1 MAIVKMNKFTLLS
14 IQSDKDKL
22 LTALQKLKKVQFINL
37 QAEEKLEDDQNS
49 RTIMKD
55 NLGEEYEVYEQC
67 LSKITF
73 SIDFINKFFPEK
85 KPLLSMLQDKR
96 EVTINELEAI
106 ATDSDWNEVY
116 EELKAKEIY
125 LSDLDNKINSLKGAI
140 DELKNWEALD
150 VEPSRFKQFKAS
162 KAILG
167 TLSKQ
172 YESNALKELEEKLN
186 YSYIEIVQ
194 RTNQDLY
201 LLVITHNCETDLTE
215 EILKNYGFTS
225 FTSDIKSIPKEYI
238 ENNLT
243 QIEEIRAEKKH
254 IIAAISKFEDKR
266 EELLFAYEYY
276 NNLITKLQV
285 SINFLK
291 TKNVIAISGWNPVE
305 ANDELKRTIEEAIGS
320 DYYIE
325 FEEVR
330 QEELEQVPI
339 KLKNN
344 KFAASFE
351 GVIEMYSMPVY
362 SEVDPTPILSIFYFL
377 FFGMM
382 LSDAGYGL
390 IIVAAASFALYRVKD
405 EEKRKSYK
413 LFFLAG
419 LSTVIWGAIYGGWFG
434 DLPSYFGIVPP
445 KLLDSTG
452 DITTIFIMSL
462 GFGIVHIFIG
472 LGIKGYMLIRAGDI
486 RAAIYDVLTWYIT
499 LIGILIAI
507 LGIGGKLG
515 LIMIVVGLVV
525 LLLTQGRSAPTIGGK
540 IGWGVYGVYGITS
553 YLGDIVS
560 YSRLLALGLATGF
573 IANALNLIIS
583 LIPSPYKYVL
593 APFLFVGLHT
603 FNLLVNALGAY
614 VHAARLQYLE
624 FFNKFYE
631 GGGKK
636 FTPYN
641 FSNKYIKIK

>member
-22 LTALQKLKKVQFINL
+22 LSALQKLQKVQFINL
-37 QAEEKLEDDQNS
+37 QAEEKLEDDHNS
-49 RTIMKD
+49 RTILKD
-55 NLGEEYEVYEQC
+55 NLGEEYEVYQQC

-73 SIDFINKFFPEK
+73 LLDFINKFFPEK

-96 EVTINELEAI
+96 EITINELEAI
-106 ATDSDWNEVY
+106 ATESNWNEVY
-116 EELKAKEIY
+116 EELKSKEIS
-125 LSDLDNKINSLKGAI
+125 LSDLDNKINSLKGEI
-140 DELKNWEALD
+140 EELKNWVPLD
-150 VEPSRFKQFKAS
+150 AEPYRFKQLKAS
-162 KAILG
+162 TAILG
-167 TLSKQ
+167 TISKQ
-172 YESNALKELEEKLN
+172 YEGNALKELEEKLN
-186 YSYIEIVQ
+186 YSYIEIIQ

-201 LLVITHNCETDLTE
+201 LLVITHNCEFELTE

-225 FTSDIKSIPKEYI
+225 FTSDIKNTPKEYI

-243 QIEEIRAEKKH
+243 QIEEIRAEKKR
-254 IIAAISKFEDKR
+254 IIAAIAKFEDKR
-266 EELLFAYEYY
+266 EELLLAYEYY
-276 NNLITKLQV
+276 NNLITKLQA
-285 SINFLK
+285 SNNFLK
-291 TKNVIAISGWNPVE
+291 TKKVVAISGWNPVE
-305 ANDELKRTIEEAIGS
+305 ANDELKRTIEEAIGA

-325 FEEVR
+325 FEQVR
-330 QEELEQVPI
+330 EEELEQVPI

-390 IIVAAASFALYRVKD
+390 IIVAAASFALYRLKD
-405 EEKRKSYK
+405 DEKRKSYK

-434 DLPSYFGIVPP
+434 DLPSYFGVVPP

-472 LGIKGYMLIRAGDI
+472 LGIKAYMLIKAGDI
-486 RAAIYDVLTWYIT
+486 KAAIYDVLTWYIT

-515 LIMIVVGLVV
+515 LTMIVVGLIG

>member
-14 IQSDKDKL
+14 IKSDKDKL
-22 LTALQKLKKVQFINL
+22 LSALQKLQKVQFINL
-37 QAEEKLEDDQNS
+37 QAEEKLEDDISNKS
-49 RTIMKD
+49 LLKY
-55 NLGEEYEVYEQC
+55 NVGEEYEGYEQC

-73 SIDFINKFFPEK
+73 SLDFINKFFPEK
-85 KPLLSMLQDKR
+85 KPLLSMLQDKK
-96 EVTINELEAI
+96 EITINELEAI
-106 ATDSDWNEVY
+106 VKACDWHEVY
-116 EELKAKEIY
+116 EELKAKEIS
-125 LSDLDNKINSLKGAI
+125 LSDLDNKINSLKGEI
-140 DELKNWEALD
+140 GEMESWVSLD
-150 VEPSRFKQFKAS
+150 VAPSSFKQLKAS

-167 TLSKQ
+167 TISKQ

-186 YSYIEIVQ
+186 YSYVEVLQ

-201 LLVITHNCETDLTE
+201 ILVITHNCEIELTE

-225 FTSDIKSIPKEYI
+225 FTSDIKNTPKEYI
-238 ENNLT
+238 ENNLR
-243 QIEEIRAEKKH
+243 QIEEIRAEEKD
-254 IIAAISKFEDKR
+254 IIAAVAELQDKR

-276 NNLITKLQV
+276 NNLITKLRAAN
-285 SINFLK
+285 NFLK
-291 TKNVIAISGWNPVE
+291 TRNVIAISGWNPVD
-305 ANDELKRTIEEAIGS
+305 ANDELKRAIEEAIGA

-325 FEEVR
+325 FEQIREEEV
-330 QEELEQVPI
+330 EQVPI

-344 KFAASFE
+344 KFGASFE
-351 GVIEMYSMPVY
+351 GVIEMYSMPTY

-413 LFFLAG
+413 MFLLAG

-472 LGIKGYMLIRAGDI
+472 LGIKAYMLIKAGDI
-486 RAAIYDVLTWYIT
+486 KAAIYDVLTWYIT
-499 LIGILIAI
+499 LVGILLAI

-515 LIMIVVGLVV
+515 LIMIVVGLIG
-525 LLLTQGRSAPTIGGK
+525 LLLTQGRSAPTVAGK

-603 FNLLVNALGAY
+603 FNLLVNALGSY

-636 FTPYN
+636 FTPYS